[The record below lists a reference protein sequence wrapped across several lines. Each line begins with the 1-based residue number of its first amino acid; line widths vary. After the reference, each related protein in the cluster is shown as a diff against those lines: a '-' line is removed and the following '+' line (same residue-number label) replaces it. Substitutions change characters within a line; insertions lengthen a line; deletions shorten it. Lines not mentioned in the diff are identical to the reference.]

1 MSNHF
6 FQAKDLFGH
15 RAGARAAAFK
25 TALMSAMG
33 HLAIQSRHVLIKDTL
48 SSPPCGWVAFYPSD
62 ELIYKAPRVCV
73 RFMRKCARTPAR
85 AIVEVGYHQAI
96 HHRAPMQI
104 EIQFPDDL
112 QGLSGLMGDDEP
124 IRYNGLFF
132 NLTPGEYVANLYEAA
147 NSVCDAFE
155 IAEAL
160 GAMAPVAA

>member
-1 MSNHF
+1 MSSHV

-15 RAGARAAAFK
+15 RRGARAAAFK

-33 HLAIQSRHVLIKDTL
+33 HLALQSRNVLIKDTL
-48 SSPPCGWVAFYPSD
+48 SAPPCGWVAFYPSD

-73 RFMRKCARTPAR
+73 RFMRKSASAPAR
-85 AIVEVGYHQAI
+85 AIVEVDYRQGI
-96 HHRAPMQI
+96 HHRGPMEI

-132 NLTPGEYVANLYEAA
+132 NLTPGRYDSNLYEAV

-160 GAMAPVAA
+160 GAKVPVAA